1 MYKKNLLYNP
11 WKHFTTVVLRKPS
24 KPRYDLPKSYCPI
37 ALLNTMWKVLAGIA
51 AEHLTH
57 YTEKYHLLPDLHFG
71 GRPGH
76 TTTDAIHLLTYR
88 IKDA

>member
-1 MYKKNLLYNP
+1 
-11 WKHFTTVVLRKPS
+11 
-24 KPRYDLPKSYCPI
+24 
-37 ALLNTMWKVLAGIA
+37 MWKVLAGIA

-71 GRPGH
+71 GQPGC
-76 TTTDAIHLLTYR
+76 TTTDAIHLLMYR